1 MAKTRRRYPED
12 FKRDAV
18 NLLISSGKSVA
29 QIGRELGIPLY
40 NLSRWK
46 TELMGRRDPD
56 TDQEDPA
63 ERLRRLERDNDR
75 LQKDNARLAQEN
87 DILKK
92 SLGIVSRR

>member
-1 MAKTRRRYPED
+1 MAKTLRRYPDE

-18 NLLISSGKSVA
+18 NLLISSGKSL
-29 QIGRELGIPLY
+29 QIGRELGISLY

-46 TELMGRRDPD
+46 NELMGKRDPD
-56 TDQEDPA
+56 TEQEDPA
-63 ERLRRLERDNDR
+63 ERLRCLERENDR

-87 DILKK
+87 DVPKK